1 MFEFF
6 VAIYRRIQMKLIF
19 YSDSLW
25 GSKIC
30 TMAKGKL
37 ILISQCGGE
46 FVTNDDGTL
55 SYNGGEANAVN
66 INNETLYDD
75 LKLKIAEMYN
85 LDQKTITIKYFL
97 PGNRRNLITL
107 KNEKD
112 LKRML
117 DFHGKSVTA
126 EVFLSGKQG
135 FDRQAL
141 KIDASRGVGVKLA
154 ETVGHVL
161 PPPAANSSGPRLR
174 SRRQNAAAAGGG
186 GPIITPDNLV
196 DVNVTME
203 SPSRTTTSS
212 SSSSAYDTDYDS
224 DYAPRRHVVAADA
237 SVCNLVNFDASSTPA
252 DTVKKR
258 RRTASGKVGAEDPVI
273 VLDADDKRE
282 RRSRKKSNRGT
293 FIKVRDD
300 IELNGDPKSGTDD
313 LDSPYGIVVRDQDF
327 PENLVASWRDS
338 ITGVGQ
344 DFKSVKEF
352 RDALQKYAIAHRF
365 VYKLKKNDTNRASGI
380 CVADGCP
387 WRIHA
392 SWVPESESFRIK
404 KFDNLHTCGGEAWK
418 SAHPGRSWLVSII
431 KERLRESPHHKPKE
445 IANGIFRDFGIELNY
460 TQVWRGLEHA
470 RVQLHGSYTDSY
482 NQLPSFCEKVME
494 TNPGS
499 FAKLITND
507 DKKLKGLFFSFH
519 CLIHGFENG
528 CRPLLFL
535 ESTSLK
541 SKYQEMLLTATAVD
555 ADDGFFPVAFA
566 IVDVENNDNWRWF
579 LEQIKSA
586 ISTSQPITFV
596 SEREKGLKNA
606 VLEVFENAYHG
617 YSMFHLVDSF
627 RRSLKG
633 PFNGADGRGVLPGIF
648 LAAAH
653 AVRLGGYKK
662 FTEQIK
668 QISSQ
673 AYDWVIQIEPE
684 CWTSLLFKGERYN
697 YITEN
702 VSELYT
708 KLMEDIQEATIMQKI
723 EALICMISG
732 LIKNRQTQSSLWSTK
747 LTPSIEKKLQEYT
760 LKARSLKVLFSSDIL
775 AEVHDDCTHVV
786 NIENRECTCL
796 EWKED
801 GLPCIHAIAVLNCK
815 GKSVYDHCPKHF
827 SVEIFRAIYSAS
839 LNPIPD
845 IGKPVD
851 KEEADSDS
859 VQVLPPDPPKLSPEQ
874 KREQA
879 RKDAL
884 NRRTVT
890 CTRCK
895 EPGHNKASCK
905 ATV

>member
-1 MFEFF
+1 
-6 VAIYRRIQMKLIF
+6 
-19 YSDSLW
+19 
-25 GSKIC
+25 
-30 TMAKGKL
+30 MAKGKL
-37 ILISQCGGE
+37 ILISQYGGE
-46 FVTNDDGTL
+46 FVTKDDGTL
-55 SYNGGEANAVN
+55 SYNGGEANAVS
-66 INNETLYDD
+66 INHDTLYDD

-85 LDQKTITIKYFL
+85 LDLKTIALKYFL

-117 DFHGKSVTA
+117 DFHGNSVTA
-126 EVFLSGKQG
+126 DVFVSGKQG
-135 FDRQAL
+135 FEHPAL
-141 KIDASRGVGVKLA
+141 KNDASREVGIKLA
-154 ETVGHVL
+154 ETVDHVI
-161 PPPAANSSGPRLR
+161 PPPAANSSGPDVR
-174 SRRQNAAAAGGG
+174 SRQKNAVAADRVPVIA
-186 GPIITPDNLV
+186 PDNLV

-203 SPSRTTTSS
+203 SPSRTTSTSTP
-212 SSSSAYDTDYDS
+212 SSAHGGDYDS
-224 DYAPRRHVVAADA
+224 DYAPHRVVAAGVSA
-237 SVCNLVNFDASSTPA
+237 HSPITINFDVGSTPA

-258 RRTASGKVGAEDPVI
+258 RRTASWKVGTKGPVI
-273 VLDADDKRE
+273 GSDADNTQEKRA
-282 RRSRKKSNRGT
+282 RKKSSRGR
-293 FIKVRDD
+293 FIKVHDD
-300 IELNGDPKSGTDD
+300 VELKGDPKSGTDD
-313 LDSPYGIVVRDQDF
+313 LGSPYGIVIRDQDL

-344 DFKSVKEF
+344 DFESVKEF
-352 RDALQKYAIAHRF
+352 RDTLQKYAIAHRF
-365 VYKLKKNDTNRASGI
+365 VYKLKKNDTNRASGM
-380 CVADGCP
+380 CVAEGCP

-392 SWVPESESFRIK
+392 SWVPASQSFRIK
-404 KFDNLHTCGGEAWK
+404 KFDNVHTCGGEAWK
-418 SAHPGRSWLVSII
+418 SAHPGRNWLVSII
-431 KERLRESPHHKPKE
+431 KERLRESPRHKPKD
-445 IANGIFRDFGIELNY
+445 IANGIFQDFGIELNY

-470 RVQLHGSYTDSY
+470 REQLQGSYKDSY

-507 DKKLKGLFFSFH
+507 DKRLKCLFVSFH
-519 CLIHGFENG
+519 CLIHGFQNG

-555 ADDGFFPVAFA
+555 ADDGFFPVAFG
-566 IVDVENNDNWRWF
+566 IVDIENYDNWLWF
-579 LEQIKSA
+579 LEQLKSA
-586 ISTSQPITFV
+586 ISTSRPITFV
-596 SEREKGLKNA
+596 SEREKGLKNS

-617 YSMFHLVDSF
+617 YSMFHLVESF
-627 RRSLKG
+627 RRSLRG
-633 PFNGADGRGVLPGIF
+633 PFHGADGRGVLPGIF

-653 AVRLGGYKK
+653 AVRLGSYKK

-668 QISSQ
+668 HISSQ

-708 KLMEDIQEATIMQKI
+708 KLMEDVQEATIMQKI

-732 LIKNRQTQSSLWSTK
+732 LVKNRQTLSSLWSSK
-747 LTPSIEKKLQEYT
+747 LTPSIEKKLQEDA

-801 GLPCIHAIAVLNCK
+801 GLPCRHAIAVLNCR
-815 GKSVYDHCPKHF
+815 GKSIYDYCPKHF
-827 SVEIFRAIYSAS
+827 TVESFCSIYSVS

-851 KEEADSDS
+851 KEEGDSDT
-859 VQVLPPDPPKLSPEQ
+859 VQVLPPNPPKLTPEQ
-874 KREQA
+874 KKELA
-879 RKDAL
+879 RKEAL

-905 ATV
+905 ATL